1 MKPRGEAPRRAHDIL
16 VCVTGLTPQVVT
28 ETLYALAIGAP
39 IDQRSLPEAIHVV
52 TTGEGRRRLERALLD
67 RPNGAPGQFQRLCA
81 DYGLDRGAIQ
91 FGPETLHVVRDA
103 QGRELDDITDPA
115 GNTALADCINALLRE
130 LTHDPATRLHVS
142 LAGGRKTMGFYAGY
156 ALSLYARPQ
165 DELSHVLIN
174 APFESHP
181 EFFYPPPRPRQLKLP
196 QTGQTVSTADA
207 EIRLARLP
215 FVRLREGLDPALL
228 DGAISFSAAVERAQ
242 QSLDR
247 PDLRLDLTHRRAYLQ
262 GRKVRLSNTH
272 FIWLVW
278 FAERARDNLPPLP
291 FDENAAKNLLHL
303 IERLEGRG
311 TTSIHE
317 AVKNAALE
325 LRQGQR
331 SNYFERTRSRLNR
344 MLTER
349 SGLTPRAAARYHIKA
364 WGLRPHTGYALD
376 LPPQSIHVE
385 GEP

>member
-1 MKPRGEAPRRAHDIL
+1 MPPHAHDIL

-28 ETLYALAIGAP
+28 ETLYALAVGAP
-39 IDQRSLPEAIHVV
+39 RAQRLLPAAIHVV
-52 TTGEGRRRLERALLD
+52 TTREGRRRIEHTLLD
-67 RPNGAPGQFQRLCA
+67 RPDGAPGQLRRLCM
-81 DYGLDRGAIQ
+81 DYGLDHGAIR
-91 FGPETLHVVRDA
+91 FDLDTLHVIHDA
-103 QGRELDDITDPA
+103 QGRELDDITDPV
-115 GNTALADCINALLRE
+115 GNTAVADCINALLRE
-130 LTHDPATRLHVS
+130 LTRDPRTRLHVS

-181 EFFYPPPRPRQLKLP
+181 EFFYPPPRPSQLTLP
-196 QTGQTVSTADA
+196 QTGHTASTADA
-207 EIRLARLP
+207 EVRLARLP

-228 DGAISFSAAVERAQ
+228 DGEISFSTAVERAQ

-247 PDLRLDLTHRRAYLQ
+247 PELRLDLTHRRAYLQ
-262 GRKVRLSNTH
+262 GREVPLSNTH

-278 FAERARDNLPPLP
+278 FAERARDKLPPLP
-291 FDENAAKNLLHL
+291 FDEEAAKELLHL
-303 IERLEGRG
+303 IERVEGHG

-317 AVKNAALE
+317 AVASALRD
-325 LRQGQR
+325 LQQGQR

-344 MLTER
+344 SLTER
-349 SGLTPRAAARYHIKA
+349 SGLTPQAAARYHIKA
-364 WGLRPHTGYALD
+364 WGQRPRTGYGLD
-376 LPPQSIHVE
+376 LPSNSIHVE